1 MRVSLSRKATVE
13 PESSQPKRAGRSSR
27 GLSWLSYYRDDSPSF
42 TGSTAS
48 LPCRQL
54 PCEP

>member
-13 PESSQPKRAGRSSR
+13 PESSQPKRAGRSN

>member
-13 PESSQPKRAGRSSR
+13 PESSQPERPRPSSSISR
-27 GLSWLSYYRDDSPSF
+27 LGYYYNDSPSY
-42 TGSTAS
+42 TGNTAS